1 MYAHDPIVWL
11 SWRCSSWRVLNFGMI
26 LHKLSSNFMH
36 AVLTDGI
43 INCLCRFYLAS
54 APWRPWMAWFCGH
67 FVDCAHGGFCACSGR
82 GDIAKLN
89 FTLDALNA
97 KDPFATR
104 VSVGFA
110 CVMLALLFRCG

>member
-1 MYAHDPIVWL
+1 
-11 SWRCSSWRVLNFGMI
+11 
-26 LHKLSSNFMH
+26 MH
-36 AVLTDGI
+36 AALTDGI
-43 INCLCRFYLAS
+43 INCLCRFIWPRLLGAHG
-54 APWRPWMAWFCGH
+54 WRGFCGR

-110 CVMLALLFRCG
+110 CVMLAMLFRCGVGCVVR